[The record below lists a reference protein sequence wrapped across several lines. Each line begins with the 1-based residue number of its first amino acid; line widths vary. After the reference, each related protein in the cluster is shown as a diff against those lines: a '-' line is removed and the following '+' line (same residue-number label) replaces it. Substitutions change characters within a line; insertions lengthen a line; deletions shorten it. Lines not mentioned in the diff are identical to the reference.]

1 MNRRVFNRNLGILSA
16 GILSGIYSCTGPEKK
31 VPAFLIVSGWQT
43 VNIGDIAHTPGLL
56 ALIEK
61 YFPGS
66 PYYLWPRDIEGFGVE
81 AMLKKHFP
89 QLNIVKTNR
98 PGETDIKVTEELKTV
113 FDRCDMLLHGSGPHV
128 LEMNKIKLW
137 MEHTGKPFGVCG
149 VTEQKITPE
158 LKEIID
164 KSAFFFTRETA
175 SLKIVRD
182 NMANPEQ
189 TGFFPDAT
197 FNLTIHH
204 EDKAESFLKNLGL
217 NDKEFIC
224 IVPRL
229 RYTPY
234 HKIHDYIN
242 WNQDKIDEVN
252 MINDRYKETDHEKL
266 RTVMINWVQETGN
279 KVLICPEM
287 TYQIDIMDELLIDPL
302 PNDIKPNV
310 FKKSDFWI
318 TDEAASVYKRAFAV
332 ISMECHSPIIS
343 LANDTP
349 AFYIRQKED
358 TIKGRMYHDIGLSDW
373 VFEIDETDG
382 DRIYNGLKKLINDY
396 PAALKKITGA
406 YAIINKQYQQSFEM
420 INKSIMISSFL

>member
-1 MNRRVFNRNLGILSA
+1 MNRRAFNKNLGVLSA
-16 GILSGIYSCTGPEKK
+16 GALSGLLSCTFPEKK

-56 ALIEK
+56 ALIDQ

-66 PYYLWPRDIEGFGVE
+66 EYYLWPRDIEGHGVE
-81 AMLKKHFP
+81 AMLIKHFP
-89 QLNIVKTNR
+89 KLKILKTNK
-98 PGETDIKVTEELKTV
+98 PGETDIRMSDEIKTV

-128 LEMNKIKLW
+128 LEIYKIKLW
-137 MEHTGKPFGVCG
+137 MEHTRKPFGVCG
-149 VTEQKITPE
+149 VTEQEITPE
-158 LKEIID
+158 LGDIVK

-175 SLKIVRD
+175 SLDIVRD
-182 NMANPEQ
+182 YLTNPEN

-197 FNLTIHH
+197 FNLNIHN
-204 EDKAESFLKNLGL
+204 EDKAVTFLNNHELT
-217 NDKEFIC
+217 DKEFIC

-234 HKIHDYIN
+234 YKIHDYVN
-242 WNQDKIDEVN
+242 WNEEKINEVN
-252 MINDRYKETDHEKL
+252 TINDRHKEIDHEKL
-266 RTVMINWVQETGN
+266 RTVMINWIRETGN

-302 PNDIKPNV
+302 PNDIKKNV
-310 FKKSDFWI
+310 VKKSAFWI

-343 LANDTP
+343 FANNTP

-358 TIKGRMYHDIGLSDW
+358 TIKGQMYHDIGLQDW
-373 VFEIDETDG
+373 VFEIDEVDG
-382 DRIYNGLKKLINDY
+382 DRIYSELKKLIEDY
-396 PAALKKITGA
+396 RIARKRIADA
-406 YAIINKQYQQSFEM
+406 YLIINKHYQQSFEV
-420 INKSIMISSFL
+420 IKKSL